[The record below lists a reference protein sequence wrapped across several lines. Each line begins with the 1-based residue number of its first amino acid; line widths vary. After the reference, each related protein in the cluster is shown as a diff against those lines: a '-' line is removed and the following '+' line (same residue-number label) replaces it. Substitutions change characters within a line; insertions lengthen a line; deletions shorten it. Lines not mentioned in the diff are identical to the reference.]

1 MKIEETRVTQNPKV
15 NFPFLLYFKQLFAA
29 NANIYVKFINPFS
42 FWRRYKIEHLE
53 KCRDFDI
60 IQHLENCYQVELLS
74 KKFPNCQSVTKQNIS
89 GVELSPNKIL
99 ISQPNLQLKYRG
111 VAYHTNRIVAVDA
124 NQIILNSD
132 LSLLGNSQEGIL
144 ILELLNKFHK
154 P

>member
-1 MKIEETRVTQNPKV
+1 MKIKETRVTQNPKV

-29 NANIYVKFINPFS
+29 NANIYVKLINPFS
-42 FWRRYKIEHLE
+42 FWRRYRIEHLE

-60 IQHLENCYQVELLS
+60 IQHLENCYQLELVS
-74 KKFPNCQSVTKQNIS
+74 KKFPNCQSVTKQNIFEP
-89 GVELSPNKIL
+89 ELSQNKIL

-132 LSLLGNSQEGIL
+132 LSLLGNSREELL
-144 ILELLNKFHK
+144 ILELLNKSHK